1 MGELY
6 GELHLNKAVW
16 KKNEKRCETP
26 PENTLGEG
34 Q

>member
-1 MGELY
+1 MVNYISIKLFE
-6 GELHLNKAVW
+6 
-16 KKNEKRCETP
+16 KNEKRCETP